1 MVGIFAPLS
10 VPEFWVGGFGTGV
23 AAGGF
28 GLGDGGGREKTSRFC
43 CAGAGERLS
52 LPPLFLPREGA
63 AFFFAVSVPG
73 PSGGPG
79 SLTDWSSTPGGA
91 RVPSRE
97 LV

>member
-23 AAGGF
+23 AAGVF

-43 CAGAGERLS
+43 WKGTGEWLS

-63 AFFFAVSVPG
+63 AFFFA
-73 PSGGPG
+73 
-79 SLTDWSSTPGGA
+79 A
-91 RVPSRE
+91 RFWRFRGVNRG
-97 LV
+97 LVL